1 MLNATVGTH
10 NDNDNDIDNDIDNDN
25 DIDKDEYKDYVN
37 DNTNKHQLLIPF
49 IESNSALTE
58 NDTEIVGQGISM
70 LVEIMTTE
78 PKLWP
83 AFYNYKGIK
92 KWLFLLVL
100 KSPDLKVREYAATG
114 VVRLVQRARRLYVT
128 TASNYISHSYNK

>member
-1 MLNATVGTH
+1 MKEKL
-10 NDNDNDIDNDIDNDN
+10 
-25 DIDKDEYKDYVN
+25 
-37 DNTNKHQLLIPF
+37 F
-49 IESNSALTE
+49 ILFPESNSALTE

-70 LVEIMTTE
+70 LVEIMTME

-114 VVRLVQRARRLYVT
+114 VVRLVQRARRLYVLWLATIRVIPSQQVTILSLT
-128 TASNYISHSYNK
+128 TKK